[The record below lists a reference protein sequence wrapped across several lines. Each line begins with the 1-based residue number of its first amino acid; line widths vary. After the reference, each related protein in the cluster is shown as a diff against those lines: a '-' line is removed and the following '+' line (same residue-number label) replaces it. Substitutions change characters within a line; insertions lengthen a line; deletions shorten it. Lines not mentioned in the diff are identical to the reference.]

1 MLKFPIIRIL
11 ALNTVFNFN
20 LQNLT
25 HRFLRSLR
33 SFVSLYHF
41 NNLKQKGIY
50 WAGLLLVLTLTVIL
64 FIVGIIW
71 SSEPASKDVR
81 QIALE
86 MSEHNPDAIVPGY
99 TTTATEIFIV
109 TTLLDKP
116 GGYLS
121 NDKLPP
127 ASLFGMVKML
137 DNIPNWEYGAL
148 IMARDTARVLRN
160 DFSRSQSQSL
170 ENPDLAEAEP
180 LLNFQNDSWLFPP
193 TEGEYRKAIKHL
205 YNYLHQLSE
214 NTNVKTQFFTR
225 ADNLNELLA
234 VIEKRLGG
242 LSQRLNASVEE
253 LRVNTDL
260 AGDPDA
266 KQSTRTPGLIIART
280 PWIEVDDV
288 FYEARGYVWA
298 LTHMLRAIEV
308 DFDSVLKKKNATASL
323 RQVIRILEQALVTP
337 SSPMVLNGDPLGWVA
352 NYSKSMVSYIS
363 PANSAIIDLRS
374 LLTKG

>member
-1 MLKFPIIRIL
+1 LF
-11 ALNTVFNFN
+11 T
-20 LQNLT
+20 LT
-25 HRFLRSLR
+25 
-33 SFVSLYHF
+33 
-41 NNLKQKGIY
+41 I
-50 WAGLLLVLTLTVIL
+50 TVIL

-71 SSEPASKDVR
+71 SSEPASRDIK
-81 QIALE
+81 QIARE
-86 MSEHNPDAIVPGY
+86 MADSYSDTIVPGY
-99 TTTATEIFIV
+99 TTTAAEIFIV

-121 NDKLPP
+121 NDKMPP
-127 ASLFGMVKML
+127 VSMFGMFQML
-137 DNIPNWEYGAL
+137 DNIPNWEFGVL
-148 IMARDTARVLRN
+148 VMARDTARVLRN

-193 TEGEYRKAIKHL
+193 TEREYRKAVNHL
-205 YNYLHQLSE
+205 YTYLHQLSKHSD
-214 NTNVKTQFFTR
+214 VQTQFFTR

-234 VIEKRLGG
+234 VIEKRLGN

-266 KQSTRTPGLIIART
+266 KQSTQTPGLIIART
-280 PWIEVDDV
+280 PWLNIDDI

-298 LTHMLRAIEV
+298 LSHVLRAIEI

-323 RQVIRILEQALVTP
+323 QQVIRILEQALVTP